1 LKSTLSSQERRPLHV
16 AIIMDGNGRWA
27 IARGLPRVAG
37 HQAGVA
43 ALQEIIKVAP
53 QLGITT
59 LSAYA
64 FSTENWRRPVAE
76 VSALMDILRSYL
88 QNELA
93 RLVDAGVRLTV
104 LGRRDRL
111 PDGIADL
118 ISHAERVTVGG
129 GSLDLRLAIDYSGR
143 DAILEAFA
151 AIEPGSATRAE
162 ISWRLNAR
170 GGGPDIDLL
179 IRTSGEQRLS
189 DFMLWEAAYAELYF
203 TETLWPD
210 FDRSG
215 LVKALEAFCA
225 RNRRYGGLSPAAPSA
240 IRTLLVGSPR

>member
-1 LKSTLSSQERRPLHV
+1 MQSTLLSKDRPPLHV

-27 IARGLPRVAG
+27 TARGLPREAG
-37 HQAGVA
+37 HKAGVTALRKIAESA
-43 ALQEIIKVAP
+43 A

-64 FSTENWRRPVAE
+64 FSADNWRRPATEVA
-76 VSALMDILRSYL
+76 SLMALLRWYL
-88 QNELA
+88 QNEIA
-93 RLVDAGVRLTV
+93 RLTKTGVRLTV
-104 LGRRDRL
+104 MGRRDRL

-118 ISHAERVTVGG
+118 IARAEEATAACP
-129 GSLDLRLAIDYSGR
+129 SINLRLAIDYSGR
-143 DAILEAFA
+143 DAILNAFSTIGA
-151 AIEPGSATRAE
+151 GRTTHAE
-162 ISWRLNAR
+162 ISRQLNSH

-210 FDRSG
+210 FDRT
-215 LVKALEAFCA
+215 ALEKAVQSFRS
-225 RNRRYGGLSPAAPSA
+225 RNRRYGGLSPEPVAAAS
-240 IRTLLVGSPR
+240 